1 MSSDNDDD
9 CYDDDDDDDNDDADE
24 DDADEDDDE
33 RSDLRKWANE
43 ARHHYKGYLPPSRHS
58 RQSTG
63 QYNVCH
69 TKHCIVQWISYKKHW
84 TVHFN
89 AT

>member
-9 CYDDDDDDDNDDADE
+9 CYGDDDDDDNDDD
-24 DDADEDDDE
+24 DEDDDE

-63 QYNVCH
+63 QYKKYCRAMD
-69 TKHCIVQWISYKKHW
+69 IIQKHW
-84 TVHFN
+84 TVHFY
-89 AT
+89 TT